1 MKKFL
6 LITEILTHEYKDNG
20 NRLMSFKLS
29 AWTLGKNRLN
39 FPHYHNSFV
48 LIFIR
53 DYHPFFEAILIET
66 CADYK
71 PFHAVSNTVETMK
84 KFLLITEILTHEY

>member
-1 MKKFL
+1 
-6 LITEILTHEYKDNG
+6 
-20 NRLMSFKLS
+20 MSFKLS
-29 AWTLGKNRLN
+29 VWTLRKTGLN
-39 FPHYHNSFV
+39 FAHYQNSFV
-48 LIFIR
+48 SIFVG
-53 DYHPFFEAILIET
+53 DFLPFYKAILIET